1 MTSVSNVLAMGQM
14 QVAIARK
21 ELDAIEQQG
30 KQALTLIQAAAPVA
44 AQNGPTANAAA
55 GVGGQLNIVA

>member
-1 MTSVSNVLAMGQM
+1 M
-14 QVAIARK
+14 QVALARK

-30 KQALTLIQAAAPVA
+30 MQALTLIRAAAPA
-44 AQNGPTANAAA
+44 EARSKPSANAAL

>member
-30 KQALTLIQAAAPVA
+30 KQALTLIQAAAP
-44 AQNGPTANAAA
+44 AQNSPAANAAA